1 MPDNDKL
8 LSIPPGL
15 REAWRQEW
23 RTVFLEV
30 LQETNLVDLQKC
42 RDDLKDAIEQ
52 FRNAA
57 QKAETWQKIAELQGE
72 KIDQLKAKVAQL
84 EEANTERHAQV
95 VSLMAE
101 LGKVSRKP

>member
-1 MPDNDKL
+1 MPDDKRL
-8 LSIPPGL
+8 DIPPGL

-42 RDDLKDAIEQ
+42 RDDLNDAIEQ

-57 QKAETWQKIAELQGE
+57 QKAGTWQKIAELQGE
-72 KIDQLKAKVAQL
+72 KIDQLKAKVADL
-84 EEANTERHAQV
+84 EEINTKRHAEV

>member
-1 MPDNDKL
+1 MTDKQ

-30 LQETNLVDLQKC
+30 LQETNLADLQKC
-42 RDDLKDAIEQ
+42 RDDLRAAIEQ
-52 FRNAA
+52 LNHAA

-72 KIDQLKAKVAQL
+72 KIDQLKATVAAL
-84 EEANTERHAQV
+84 ETDTTRLHAEV
-95 VSLMAE
+95 VGLMAE
-101 LGKVSRKP
+101 LSKVSRKP